1 MARKKVLFYIE
12 TLGCPKNLVDSE
24 VIVSNIKDVGYE
36 LTPDPKKAEIL
47 IVNTCGFIQPAKE
60 ESIDVILDFVRLKKE
75 GKCKTLIVVGC
86 LVQRYQGELIK
97 SMPEVDHF
105 FGLEDISEIRHI
117 LNSQKTFEDK
127 RFILTPKHY
136 AYLRISDGCENF
148 CSYCAIPF
156 IRGPVRSKPIN
167 EIVDEAQQLVDQG
180 VKEIIVIAQD
190 IGNYGVDTYGESR
203 LNELLLALDK
213 INDLRWLRLLY
224 VNPQHITKEF
234 LLTIKSSNK
243 ICKYLDIPI
252 QHISDNILK
261 KMNRKTSKNDIMQS
275 LEIIHNLVPE
285 LSIRT
290 TFIVGFPGET
300 NEDFEGLYDF
310 VQKQRFDRLGAFT
323 YYQEEGT
330 KAASLPDQ
338 VPEHIKQKKY
348 EKLMKAQKNISQDRL
363 EKFIGK
369 KLSVIIDKKIKPKIY
384 ECRSEFDAPDIDGIV
399 FLEEADVNVGDIVE
413 VEIVDSLEYDLIAHP
428 VKYANKLVSY
438 F

>member
-1 MARKKVLFYIE
+1 MARKKALFYIE

-24 VIVSNIKDVGYE
+24 VITSNIQDVGYK
-36 LTPDPKKAEIL
+36 LVSNPKTAEVL

-60 ESIDVILDFVRLKKE
+60 ESIDVILDFVRFKKE
-75 GKCKTLIVVGC
+75 GKCKKLIVVGC
-86 LVQRYQGELIK
+86 LVQRYKEELKK
-97 SMPEVDHF
+97 SIPEVDHF
-105 FGLEDISEIRHI
+105 FGLDEISEINHI
-117 LNSQKTFEDK
+117 LNSENSFEEK

-190 IGNYGVDTYGESR
+190 IGNYGVDIYGESQ

-213 INDLRWLRLLY
+213 IANLRWLRLLY
-224 VNPQHITKEF
+224 LNPQHITKE
-234 LLTIKSSNK
+234 LLFTIKNSK
-243 ICKYLDIPI
+243 RICKYLDIPI

-261 KMNRKTSKNDIMQS
+261 KMNRKTSKKDIIQTLDM
-275 LEIIHNLVPE
+275 IHNLVPE
-285 LSIRT
+285 LTIRT

-300 NEDFEGLYDF
+300 EKDFEELHGF
-310 VQKQRFDRLGAFT
+310 IQEQKFDRLGAFK
-323 YYQEEGT
+323 YYQENGT

-338 VPEHIKQKKY
+338 VPEYIKQKRF
-348 EKLMKAQKNISQDRL
+348 EKLMEEQKTISQDRL
-363 EKFIGK
+363 ESYIGK
-369 KLSVIIDKKIKPKIY
+369 KLSVIVDKKIKPKIY

-399 FLEEADVNVGDIVE
+399 FLEEADVNVGDIIE
-413 VEIVDSLEYDLIAHP
+413 VEIVDSLEYDLIANP
-428 VKYANKLVSY
+428 AK
-438 F
+438 

>member
-1 MARKKVLFYIE
+1 MARKKALFYIE

-24 VIVSNIKDVGYE
+24 VITSNIQDVGYK
-36 LTPDPKKAEIL
+36 LVSNPKTAEVL

-60 ESIDVILDFVRLKKE
+60 ESIDVILDFVRFKKE
-75 GKCKTLIVVGC
+75 GKCKKLIVVGC
-86 LVQRYQGELIK
+86 LVQRYKEELKK
-97 SMPEVDHF
+97 SIPEVDHF
-105 FGLEDISEIRHI
+105 FGLDEISEINHI
-117 LNSQKTFEDK
+117 LNSENSFEEK

-190 IGNYGVDTYGESR
+190 IGNYGVDIYGESQ

-213 INDLRWLRLLY
+213 IANLRWLRLLY
-224 VNPQHITKEF
+224 LNPQHITKE
-234 LLTIKSSNK
+234 LLFTIKNSK
-243 ICKYLDIPI
+243 RICKYLDIPI

-261 KMNRKTSKNDIMQS
+261 KMNRKTSKKDIIQTLDM
-275 LEIIHNLVPE
+275 IHNLVPE
-285 LSIRT
+285 LTIRT

-300 NEDFEGLYDF
+300 EKDFEELHGF
-310 VQKQRFDRLGAFT
+310 IQEQKFDRLGAFK
-323 YYQEEGT
+323 YYQENGT

-338 VPEHIKQKKY
+338 VPEYIKQKRF
-348 EKLMKAQKNISQDRL
+348 EKLMEEQKTISQDRL
-363 EKFIGK
+363 ESYIGK
-369 KLSVIIDKKIKPKIY
+369 KLSVIVDKKIKPKIY

-399 FLEEADVNVGDIVE
+399 FLEEADVNVGDIIE

-428 VKYANKLVSY
+428 AK
-438 F
+438 

>member
-1 MARKKVLFYIE
+1 MARKKALFYIE

-24 VIVSNIKDVGYE
+24 VIVSNIQEVGYK
-36 LTPDPKKAEIL
+36 LVSNPKTAEVL

-60 ESIDVILDFVRLKKE
+60 ESIDVILDFVRFKKE
-75 GKCKTLIVVGC
+75 GKCKKLIVVGC
-86 LVQRYQGELIK
+86 LVQRYKEELKK
-97 SMPEVDHF
+97 SIPEVDHF
-105 FGLEDISEIRHI
+105 FGLDEISEINHI
-117 LNSQKTFEDK
+117 LNSENSFEEK

-190 IGNYGVDTYGESR
+190 IGNYGVDIYGESQ

-213 INDLRWLRLLY
+213 IANLRWLRLLY
-224 VNPQHITKEF
+224 LNPQHITKE
-234 LLTIKSSNK
+234 LLFTIKNSK
-243 ICKYLDIPI
+243 RICKYLDIPI

-261 KMNRKTSKNDIMQS
+261 KMNRKTSKKDIIQTLDM
-275 LEIIHNLVPE
+275 IHNLVPE
-285 LSIRT
+285 LTIRT

-300 NEDFEGLYDF
+300 EKDFEELHGF
-310 VQKQRFDRLGAFT
+310 IQEQKFDRLGAFK
-323 YYQEEGT
+323 YYQENGT

-338 VPEHIKQKKY
+338 VPEYIKQKRF
-348 EKLMKAQKNISQDRL
+348 EKLMEEQKTISQDRL
-363 EKFIGK
+363 ESYIGK
-369 KLSVIIDKKIKPKIY
+369 KLSVIVDKKIKPKIY

-399 FLEEADVNVGDIVE
+399 FLEEADVNVGDIIE

-428 VKYANKLVSY
+428 AK
-438 F
+438 

>member
-1 MARKKVLFYIE
+1 MARKKALFYIE

-24 VIVSNIKDVGYE
+24 VITSNIQDVGYK
-36 LTPDPKKAEIL
+36 LVSNPKTAEVL

-60 ESIDVILDFVRLKKE
+60 ESIDVILDFVRFKKE
-75 GKCKTLIVVGC
+75 GKCKKLIVVGC
-86 LVQRYQGELIK
+86 LVQRYKEELTK
-97 SMPEVDHF
+97 SIPEVDHF
-105 FGLEDISEIRHI
+105 FGLDEISEINMI
-117 LNSQKTFEDK
+117 FNSENPFEEK

-190 IGNYGVDTYGESR
+190 IGNYGIDIYGESR
-203 LNELLLALDK
+203 LNDLLLALDK
-213 INDLRWLRLLY
+213 INDLSWLRLLY
-224 VNPQHITKEF
+224 LNPQHITKE
-234 LLTIKSSNK
+234 LLFTIKKSK
-243 ICKYLDIPI
+243 RICKYLDIPI

-261 KMNRKTSKNDIMQS
+261 KMNRKTSKNDIIQALNM
-275 LEIIHNLVPE
+275 IHNLVPE

-300 NEDFEGLYDF
+300 EKDFEELHDF
-310 VQKQRFDRLGAFT
+310 VQKQKFDRLGAFK
-323 YYQEEGT
+323 YYQENGT

-338 VPEHIKQKKY
+338 VPEHIKQKRF
-348 EKLMKAQKNISQDRL
+348 EKLMKAQKAISQDRL
-363 EKFIGK
+363 ENFIGK
-369 KLSVIIDKKIKPKIY
+369 KLSVIVDKKIKPKIY

-399 FLEEADVNVGDIVE
+399 FLEKAEANVGDIIE

-428 VKYANKLVSY
+428 AK
-438 F
+438 

>member
-1 MARKKVLFYIE
+1 MARKKALFYIE

-24 VIVSNIKDVGYE
+24 VIVSNIQDVGCE
-36 LTPDPKKAEIL
+36 LTHEPQNAEVL

-60 ESIDVILDFVRLKKE
+60 ESIDVILDFVRFKKE
-75 GKCKTLIVVGC
+75 GNCKKLIVVGC
-86 LVQRYQGELIK
+86 LVQRYKEELKK
-97 SMPEVDHF
+97 SIPEVDHF
-105 FGLEDISEIRHI
+105 FGLDEISEINHI
-117 LNSQKTFEDK
+117 FNSVNFFEEK

-156 IRGPVRSKPIN
+156 IRGPVYSKPIS
-167 EIVDEAQQLVDQG
+167 EIVDEAQQLVDHG

-190 IGNYGVDTYGESR
+190 IGNFGVDIYGESR
-203 LNELLLALDK
+203 LIELLLALDK
-213 INDLRWLRLLY
+213 INNLSWLRLLY
-224 VNPQHITKEF
+224 LNPQHITKE
-234 LLTIKSSNK
+234 LLFTIKNSK
-243 ICKYLDIPI
+243 RICKYLDIPI
-252 QHISDNILK
+252 QHISDNILT
-261 KMNRKTSKNDIMQS
+261 KMNRKTSKKDIIQA
-275 LEIIHNLVPE
+275 LDIIHNIVPE

-300 NEDFEGLYDF
+300 EKDFEELHGF
-310 VQKQRFDRLGAFT
+310 IQEQKFDWLGVFK

-338 VPEHIKQKKY
+338 VPEYIKHKRY
-348 EKLMKAQKNISQDRL
+348 EKLMKAQKAISQDRL
-363 EKFIGK
+363 ESFIGK
-369 KLSVIIDKKIKPKIY
+369 KLSVIVDKKIKPKIY

-428 VKYANKLVSY
+428 AK
-438 F
+438 